1 MTYNQIRGYSKINET
16 DENKVNELV
25 KSMLE
30 NGWQGCPILVYG
42 DELLTGSHRLEALR
56 KIEDM
61 LNNDEIESAAVLDE
75 DIAEDVTEIIERNM
89 AAFEEENGW
98 AQDIRLNDIGWML
111 KDSWVEEYKNEIDE
125 W

>member
-42 DELLTGSHRLEALR
+42 NELLTGSHRLEALR

>member
-42 DELLTGSHRLEALR
+42 NELLTGSHRLEALR

-111 KDSWVEEYKNEIDE
+111 KDSWVEEYKVETL
-125 W
+125 

>member
-42 DELLTGSHRLEALR
+42 NELLTGSHRLEALR

-98 AQDIRLNDIGWML
+98 AQDVRLNDIGWML